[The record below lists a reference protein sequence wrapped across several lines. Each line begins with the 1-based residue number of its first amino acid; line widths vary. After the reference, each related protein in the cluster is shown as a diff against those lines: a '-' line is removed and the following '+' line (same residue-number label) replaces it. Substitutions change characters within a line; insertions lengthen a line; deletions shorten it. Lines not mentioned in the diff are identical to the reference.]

1 MLTRLIKTLEGRVH
15 WRSSLKEEV
24 YSLIMDEESVETCVL
39 RLEQT
44 IVLVQSFS
52 TVLFV
57 KVTDRFTVD
66 LTKETKFV
74 DHVC

>member
-1 MLTRLIKTLEGRVH
+1 MN
-15 WRSSLKEEV
+15 
-24 YSLIMDEESVETCVL
+24 EESVETCVP

-44 IVLVQSFS
+44 IVLVQRFS

-66 LTKETKFV
+66 LTAETKFL
-74 DHVC
+74 DHVCYERAELSILL